1 MREGGTAQA
10 LSTTRDLLRRETESP
25 SKASNTSSMK
35 SWDAAGISESRFL
48 RFSGGDVVV
57 GGRGGRR
64 VVRGGSGGLLV
75 VLKVVFKVV
84 LKVVLLGS

>member
-10 LSTTRDLLRRETESP
+10 LSTTRELVRRETESP
-25 SKASNTSSMK
+25 SKASNTSSIK
-35 SWDAAGISESRFL
+35 SWDGAGISGSRFM

-64 VVRGGSGGLLV
+64 GDSGGLLV
-75 VLKVVFKVV
+75 VLKVVCKVV